1 MKLKRGIYKYIIGGP
16 LLVVHL
22 EVAVLFKAAIIEY
35 RVIFQDTDTT
45 LSFSVRHRDIEMES
59 SCVPEIKSLVKG
71 NILFVRGRD
80 ESSHYSTDVAV
91 VPRKNRDL
99 VSDVTELVKAF
110 HNKYGYKISV
120 LEIPL

>member
-1 MKLKRGIYKYIIGGP
+1 MKRGIYKYIIGGP

-45 LSFSVRHRDIEMES
+45 LRFSFRHRDIVMHS

-71 NILFVRGRD
+71 NVLYVRGRD
-80 ESSHYSTDVAV
+80 ESGHYCTDVAV
-91 VPRKNRDL
+91 VPRKNRNL
-99 VSDVTELVKAF
+99 VSEVTELVKEF

>member
-1 MKLKRGIYKYIIGGP
+1 MKKGIYKYIIGGP

-22 EVAVLFKAAIIEY
+22 EVAVLFKAAMVEY

-45 LSFSVRHRDIEMES
+45 LSFSFRHRDILMNS
-59 SCVPEIKSLVKG
+59 SSSPEISSLVRGKV
-71 NILFVRGRD
+71 LYVRGRD
-80 ESSHYSTDVAV
+80 ESAHYCTDVVAIH
-91 VPRKNRDL
+91 RKDRDL
-99 VSDVTELVKAF
+99 VSEVTELIKAF

>member
-1 MKLKRGIYKYIIGGP
+1 MKRGIYKYIIGGP

-22 EVAVLFKAAIIEY
+22 EVAVLFKTAIIEY

-45 LSFSVRHRDIEMES
+45 LSFSFCHRDIAMHS

-71 NILFVRGRD
+71 NVLYVRGRD
-80 ESSHYSTDVAV
+80 ESAHYRTDVAV
-91 VPRKNRDL
+91 VPRENRDI
-99 VSDVTELVKAF
+99 VSEVTELIKAF

>member
-1 MKLKRGIYKYIIGGP
+1 LLKNGIYKYIIGGP

-22 EVAVLFKAAIIEY
+22 EVAVLFKAAMVEY

-45 LSFSVRHRDIEMES
+45 LSFSVRHRDKEMHS
-59 SCVPEIKSLVKG
+59 SCVPEIKSLIKG
-71 NILFVRGRD
+71 NLLYVRGSD
-80 ESSHYSTDVAV
+80 ESAHYNTDVAV
-91 VPRKNRDL
+91 VPRKNRDF